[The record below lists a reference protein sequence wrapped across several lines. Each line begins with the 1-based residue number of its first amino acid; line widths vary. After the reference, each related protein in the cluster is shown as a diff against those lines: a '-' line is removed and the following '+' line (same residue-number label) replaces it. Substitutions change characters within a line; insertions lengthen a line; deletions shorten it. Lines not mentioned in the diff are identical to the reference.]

1 MISIRNGMQEIIT
14 VNHGGVNCYLIKTS
28 NGFFLIDT
36 GFSKKR
42 PAIET
47 DLQRVGCTT
56 ENLQL
61 ILLTHGDFDHTG
73 NAAYLRQKYG
83 AKIAMHPADVGMVEN
98 GDLFYSRKAN
108 WLMKAMG
115 KLILVLLNTRLTE
128 ADRFTPDFTIN
139 ENTDLS
145 AYGLDAKIIHI
156 TGHSTGSIGI
166 LTSEGNLF
174 CGDLL
179 ENKKEPAKGSLLP
192 DKAGFDNSLKKLRQ
206 LEINIIYPGHGE
218 PFEFRNFSI

>member
-1 MISIRNGMQEIIT
+1 MQEIIT
-14 VNHGGVNCYLIKTS
+14 INHGGVNCYLIKTS

-42 PAIET
+42 PEIET
-47 DLQRVGCTT
+47 DLQKAGCTT

-61 ILLTHGDFDHTG
+61 IILTHGDFDHTG
-73 NAAYLRQKYG
+73 TAAYLRQKYG

-108 WLMKAMG
+108 FLTKDMG
-115 KLILVLLNTRLTE
+115 KLILVLLNTRLKE
-128 ADRFTPDFTIN
+128 VDRFTPDFNIT
-139 ENTDLS
+139 EAFDLS
-145 AYGLDAKIIHI
+145 AYGLNAKILH
-156 TGHSTGSIGI
+156 TPGHSAGSISI